1 MSCYI
6 EMANGNHSRVYDT
19 VESAKAAVADYRSH
33 RARMDPHFS
42 EPVRIV
48 CSDGTTIEI
57 SSGGVK
63 LTNNFGP
70 CESISS
76 VIFCPG
82 ENITR

>member
-6 EMANGNHSRVYDT
+6 EMANGNRSRVYDK
-19 VESAKAAVADYRSH
+19 VEDAKAAVPEHRSH

-57 SSGGVK
+57 
-63 LTNNFGP
+63 LP
-70 CESISS
+70 EA
-76 VIFCPG
+76 
-82 ENITR
+82 